1 MSSMADGLR
10 ELHRLHLKLQS
21 VLDQLDRGPR
31 QIKARQKATQKK
43 QELVVEHQE
52 LLKQLRLAA
61 DEKSLQLRSNETK
74 IADLKAKLNS
84 ATSNREFDII
94 KSQIEADTM
103 ANSVLEDEILEALEK
118 VDRTQKA
125 IADAQAECDA
135 ALEQEKKVAA
145 DVAEREPQLRGQA
158 DAVRGE
164 LEVAERV
171 IPASTMPNYRRLVQA
186 HGAGALASVE
196 NKACTACFAL
206 LSPQQMIEL
215 RGESPVFCR
224 TCGRLLYL
232 A

>member
-10 ELHRLHLKLQS
+10 ELHRLHEKLQS

-43 QELVVEHQE
+43 QELVVEHQA

-74 IADLKAKLNS
+74 IADLTGKLNA

-94 KSQIEADTM
+94 KSQIEADKM

-118 VDRTQKA
+118 VDRTQSA
-125 IADAQAECDA
+125 IAAAQAECDA
-135 ALEQEKKVAA
+135 AVEQEQKVAA
-145 DVAEREPQLRGQA
+145 DVAEREPNLQSQA

-164 LEVAERV
+164 LESAERV
-171 IPASTMPNYRRLVQA
+171 IPASMMAAYRRLVQA
-186 HGAGALASVE
+186 HGAAALASVE
-196 NKACTACFAL
+196 DKACTACFSL

-215 RGESPVFCR
+215 RGERPVFCR
-224 TCGRLLYL
+224 TCGRLLYP